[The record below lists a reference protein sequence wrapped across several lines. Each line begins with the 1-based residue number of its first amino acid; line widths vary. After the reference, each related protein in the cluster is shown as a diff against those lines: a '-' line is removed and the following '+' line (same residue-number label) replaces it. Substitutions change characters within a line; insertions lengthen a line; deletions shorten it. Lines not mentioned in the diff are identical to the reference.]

1 MPTVLIFPFEV
12 YDPVSDQMVRSRR
25 WGTREAVEQ
34 VAHGCVIE
42 EGALEVPRHF
52 LDTDIPGMTHIGF
65 DPQMQLAVIP
75 FPPVEGGEPATSVEP
90 EATISAPRH

>member
-12 YDPVSDQMVRSRR
+12 YDAVTDKMIRSRR

-42 EGALEVPRHF
+42 EGALEVPRQF
-52 LDTDIPGMTHIGF
+52 LNTDIPGMTHIGF

-75 FPPVEGGEPATSVEP
+75 FSSVAGGEPATCVEP
-90 EATISAPRH
+90 QVTSSAPPR